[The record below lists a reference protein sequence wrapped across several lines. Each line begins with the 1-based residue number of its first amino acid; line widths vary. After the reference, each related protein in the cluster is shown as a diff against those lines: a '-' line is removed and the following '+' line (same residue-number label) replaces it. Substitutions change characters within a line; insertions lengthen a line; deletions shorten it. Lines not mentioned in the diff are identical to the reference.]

1 MEPAGPAI
9 HIIVAEPA
17 QPAPVDLLGTVAALE
32 GLGCEARVAVVA
44 DAETVRAD
52 CRDAEVDLIVVDRR
66 LGRDC
71 ESILETHGDS
81 GPPVVV
87 VDAEGSAEAALDAFR
102 RGAADC
108 VSGGAQYADVLP
120 VVVMEQIRR
129 WRAVQ
134 ERGSAA
140 RLIRELERVHQN
152 IIHNMNSALLV
163 VDMEGRITAC
173 NPPAEQILSRPE
185 SELRGA
191 HVWGWFKR
199 TGDGQ
204 DLVAKTLR
212 DDVRFKGAESLI
224 TRADGTLVP
233 IGISCAPIFDAAGS
247 KHGAVAI
254 FQDLSEITQ
263 LRNQMLQNEKMASIG
278 QLAAGVAHEINNPM
292 GFIHANLFQMAEY
305 LADLRR
311 VWSDVEGLQKSIA
324 RGDAEEIRRTAEKLA
339 AMAEDVDVPY
349 LLTDLAT
356 AIRESQEGSERIRHI
371 VQDLRDFSHHE
382 TGQRVVT
389 DINQCLDSTAN
400 IVWPMMKHLVVLEK
414 KYRDVPRISCFPMQL
429 KQVFM
434 NLLVNAFQAIEER
447 LGESG
452 GTGRIDLTS
461 EAQDDGVVVSVGD
474 TGVGIDPKH
483 LDRIFDPF
491 FTTKKVGIGTGLG
504 LSTSFNIIRRHG
516 GTITVESR
524 VGEGTTFRV
533 FLPISG
539 DDDVDAN

>member
-9 HIIVAEPA
+9 
-17 QPAPVDLLGTVAALE
+17 
-32 GLGCEARVAVVA
+32 
-44 DAETVRAD
+44 
-52 CRDAEVDLIVVDRR
+52 
-66 LGRDC
+66 
-71 ESILETHGDS
+71 
-81 GPPVVV
+81 
-87 VDAEGSAEAALDAFR
+87 
-102 RGAADC
+102 
-108 VSGGAQYADVLP
+108 
-120 VVVMEQIRR
+120 
-129 WRAVQ
+129 
-134 ERGSAA
+134 
-140 RLIRELERVHQN
+140 QN

-163 VDMEGRITAC
+163 IDPEGRITSC
-173 NPPAEQILSRPE
+173 NPSAEQILGRHE

-191 HVWGWFKR
+191 PVWGWFKQ
-199 TGDGQ
+199 TGDGE

-212 DDVRFKGAESLI
+212 EDVQFKGAESLI
-224 TRADGTLVP
+224 TRSDGTLVP
-233 IGISCAPIFDAAGS
+233 IGISCAPIFDAEGS

-263 LRNQMLQNEKMASIG
+263 LRDQVLQTEKMASIG

-305 LADLRR
+305 LVDLRR
-311 VWSDVEGLQKSIA
+311 VWADVEGLQKSIA
-324 RGDAEEIRRTAEKLA
+324 RGDAEEIRGVAEKLA
-339 AMAEDVDVPY
+339 ALAEDVDVPY

-382 TGQRVVT
+382 TGQRVLT

-414 KYRDVPRISCFPMQL
+414 EYRDVPEIYCFPMQL

-434 NLLVNAFQAIEER
+434 NLLVNAFQAIELR
-447 LGESG
+447 LGQSG
-452 GTGRIDLTS
+452 GIGRIDLKS
-461 EAQDDGVVVSVGD
+461 APRDDGVLVSVGD

-491 FTTKKVGIGTGLG
+491 FTTKEVGIGTGLG
-504 LSTSFNIIRRHG
+504 LSTSFNIVRRHG
-516 GTITVESR
+516 GTITVESQ

-533 FLPISG
+533 FLPGSG
-539 DDDVDAN
+539 EDDIGAE